1 LAQIKRFCGEKKLFN
16 IDLKYFI
23 EQMLIDKD
31 RVMSIEE
38 RVNLFNFLII
48 LNEFDK
54 EFIDCPI

>member
-1 LAQIKRFCGEKKLFN
+1 
-16 IDLKYFI
+16 
-23 EQMLIDKD
+23 MLIDKD